1 MKHLPYQAYPNL
13 LNNLYGIP
21 ESRGV
26 AIDRALDRLHDALCH
41 CDKRNRKA
49 FEEIL
54 GPRIILEVELWA
66 KTKFGLEDELLD
78 PETRKNFL
86 NDAGYAVCP
95 YQVGEAIHAGTR
107 HWEVL
112 GKVKDHP
119 ENMTPNDLQLFDDP
133 NR

>member
-1 MKHLPYQAYPNL
+1 MKNLPYQAYANL

-26 AIDRALDRLHDALCH
+26 ALDRALDRLHDALCH

-49 FEEIL
+49 FEKIL
-54 GPRIILEVELWA
+54 GPRIILEVEFWA

-78 PETRKNFL
+78 PDSRLAMQNKAGL
-86 NDAGYAVCP
+86 NIS
-95 YQVGEAIHAGTR
+95 ESGTR

-119 ENMTPNDLQLFDDP
+119 DNMTPNDLQLFDDP

>member
-1 MKHLPYQAYPNL
+1 MKHLPYRAYSHL

-26 AIDRALDRLHDALCH
+26 DIEIALDRLHDALCH
-41 CDKRNRKA
+41 CDKRHRKA
-49 FEEIL
+49 LERIL
-54 GPRIILEVELWA
+54 GIRIMFEVELWA

-78 PETRKNFL
+78 PDSRLAMQNKAVL
-86 NDAGYAVCP
+86 NIS
-95 YQVGEAIHAGTR
+95 ESGTR

-112 GKVKDHP
+112 GKVKDRP
-119 ENMTPNDLQLFDDP
+119 DNMTPNDLQLFDDP

>member
-1 MKHLPYQAYPNL
+1 MKNLPYQAYPNL

-26 AIDRALDRLHDALCH
+26 AIDRALDRVHDALCH

-49 FEEIL
+49 FEYIL
-54 GPRIILEVELWA
+54 GPLVMFEVELWA
-66 KTKFGLEDELLD
+66 KTKYGLEDELLMPESRAKLLD
-78 PETRKNFL
+78 PE
-86 NDAGYAVCP
+86 NDDEYGFP
-95 YQVGEAIHAGTR
+95 E

-112 GKVKDHP
+112 RKVKDHP
-119 ENMTPNDLQLFDDP
+119 DNMTPNDLQLFDDP

>member
-1 MKHLPYQAYPNL
+1 MKTLPYQAYANL

-26 AIDRALDRLHDALCH
+26 AIDRALDRLHDAYCH
-41 CDKRNRKA
+41 CDKTNRKL

-54 GPRIILEVELWA
+54 GPRIMFEVELWA

-78 PETRKNFL
+78 PKTRESFL
-86 NDAGYAVCP
+86 NDEGFAVCP
-95 YQVGEAIHAGTR
+95 YQTGPDIHAGTH

-112 GKVKDHP
+112 NKIKDHP
-119 ENMTPNDLQLFDDP
+119 DNMTPNDLQLFEDP

>member
-1 MKHLPYQAYPNL
+1 MKHLPYRAYSHL

-26 AIDRALDRLHDALCH
+26 DIEIALDRLHDALCH

-49 FEEIL
+49 LERIL
-54 GPRIILEVELWA
+54 GTRIMFEVELWA

-78 PETRKNFL
+78 PDSRLAMQNKAVL
-86 NDAGYAVCP
+86 NIS
-95 YQVGEAIHAGTR
+95 ESGTR

-112 GKVKDHP
+112 GKVKDRP
-119 ENMTPNDLQLFDDP
+119 DNMTPNDLQLFDDP

>member
-1 MKHLPYQAYPNL
+1 MKHLPYQAYANL

-41 CDKRNRKA
+41 CDKTNRKA

-78 PETRKNFL
+78 PETRESFL
-86 NDAGYAVCP
+86 NDEGFYVK
-95 YQVGEAIHAGTR
+95 GEDINGGTIHWA
-107 HWEVL
+107 VL
-112 GKVKDHP
+112 GKIKDHP
-119 ENMTPNDLQLFDDP
+119 DNMTPNDLQLFDDP

>member
-1 MKHLPYQAYPNL
+1 MKTLPYQAYANL
-13 LNNLYGIP
+13 LSNLYGIP

-26 AIDRALDRLHDALCH
+26 AIDRALDRLHDAFCH
-41 CDKRNRKA
+41 CDKTNRKA

-54 GPRIILEVELWA
+54 GPRIMFEVELWS

-78 PETRKNFL
+78 PKTRESFL
-86 NDAGYAVCP
+86 NDEGFYVK
-95 YQVGEAIHAGTR
+95 GEDITGGTL

-112 GKVKDHP
+112 GKVKDYP
-119 ENMTPNDLQLFDDP
+119 DNMTPNDLQLFDDP

>member
-1 MKHLPYQAYPNL
+1 MKNLPYQAYANL

-41 CDKRNRKA
+41 CDKKNRKA
-49 FEEIL
+49 LEEIL

-78 PETRKNFL
+78 PDTRESFL
-86 NDAGYAVCP
+86 NDSGYAVCP
-95 YQVGEAIHAGTR
+95 YQTGPDIHAGTH

-112 GKVKDHP
+112 GKIKDCP
-119 ENMTPNDLQLFDDP
+119 EYLTEDDLQLLEDP

>member
-1 MKHLPYQAYPNL
+1 MKNLPFQAYPNL

-26 AIDRALDRLHDALCH
+26 AIDRALDKLHDALCH

-49 FEEIL
+49 LEEIL

-66 KTKFGLEDELLD
+66 KIKFGLEDELLD
-78 PETRKNFL
+78 PETRENFL
-86 NDAGYAVCP
+86 NDSGYAVCP
-95 YQVGEAIHAGTR
+95 YQTAGDIHAGTR

-112 GKVKDHP
+112 GKIKDCP
-119 ENMTPNDLQLFDDP
+119 EYLTEDALQLLEDP

>member
-1 MKHLPYQAYPNL
+1 MKHLPYRAYSHL

-26 AIDRALDRLHDALCH
+26 DIEIALDRLHDALCH

-49 FEEIL
+49 LERIL
-54 GPRIILEVELWA
+54 GIRIMFEVELWA

-78 PETRKNFL
+78 PDSRLAMQNKAVL
-86 NDAGYAVCP
+86 NIS
-95 YQVGEAIHAGTR
+95 ESGTR

-112 GKVKDHP
+112 GKVKDRP
-119 ENMTPNDLQLFDDP
+119 DNMTPNDLQLFDDP

>member
-26 AIDRALDRLHDALCH
+26 AIDRALDRFHDALCH
-41 CDKRNRKA
+41 CDNKNRKA
-49 FEEIL
+49 FEYIL
-54 GPRIILEVELWA
+54 GPRVMFEVELWA
-66 KTKFGLEDELLD
+66 KTKYGLEDELLMPESRARLLD
-78 PETRKNFL
+78 PEIDDEYGF
-86 NDAGYAVCP
+86 P
-95 YQVGEAIHAGTR
+95 E

-119 ENMTPNDLQLFDDP
+119 DNVTPNDLQLFEDP